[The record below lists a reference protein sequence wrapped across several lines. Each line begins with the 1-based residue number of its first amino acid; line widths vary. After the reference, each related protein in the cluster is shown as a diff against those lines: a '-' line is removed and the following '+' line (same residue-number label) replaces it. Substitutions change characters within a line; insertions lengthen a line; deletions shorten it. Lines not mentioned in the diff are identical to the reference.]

1 MNKIMLFIF
10 LITATALFTGCYR
23 GQPSKKPPIHLIPD
37 MDSQPKYDAQ
47 EQSSY
52 FRDGSTMRLPVEGT
66 VAIGHL
72 NDDIAYY
79 KGKNN
84 NGSFVKANPVE
95 VTLPM
100 LKRGQQRYN
109 IYCAPC
115 HGQVGDGNGIIV
127 KKGYLPP
134 PSFHSER
141 IRALEDGAVYD
152 IISNGIRNMPS
163 YAHQIP
169 VQDRWAIV
177 AYVQALQK
185 SQNATINDV
194 PEELREKITK
204 K

>member
-1 MNKIMLFIF
+1 MNKIMLCIF
-10 LITATALFTGCYR
+10 LIAATALFTDCYR

-52 FRDGSTMRLPVEGT
+52 FWDGSTMRLPVEGT

-72 NDDIAYY
+72 NDNVAYY

-141 IRALEDGAVYD
+141 IRALGDGAVCD